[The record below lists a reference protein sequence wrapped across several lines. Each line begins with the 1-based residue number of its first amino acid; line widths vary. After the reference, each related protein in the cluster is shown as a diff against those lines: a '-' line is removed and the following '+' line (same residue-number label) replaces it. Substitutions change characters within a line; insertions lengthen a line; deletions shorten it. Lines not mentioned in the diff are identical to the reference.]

1 MIGGEIKMQRLAM
14 TEPWQLEQALKPRT
28 VLEQQAGQSR
38 LLGKVSQIFPLTLFP
53 DELIIEEL
61 RVVWIKK
68 MGPWTNEIVSI
79 MATDIACVYASRG
92 LLFGHIHVK
101 SLTGGPDI
109 FLDKITRF
117 NAYKVRSLIEGI
129 ALSAREGLKI
139 QSTSL
144 ATERASLMHTGKVP
158 TVH

>member
-1 MIGGEIKMQRLAM
+1 M

-28 VLEQQAGQSR
+28 ILDQQPGQSR
-38 LLGKVSQIFPLTLFP
+38 LLGKISQIFPLTLFP
-53 DELIIEEL
+53 DELIVEEL

-68 MGPWTNEIVSI
+68 LGPWTNEIVSI

-117 NAYKVRSLIEGI
+117 NAYKTRSLIEGI

-144 ATERASLMHTGKVP
+144 ATERASLMHAGTIP